1 MSATLLK
8 KVRTVGGALIGGLLL
23 VALTILTAVGLAQ
36 PAAWWGPVYAF
47 GSIPGTELTLQP
59 PFPPFSRMEV
69 FNSDVQS
76 VGTHFY
82 LLGSDA
88 AGRDLLALVAHAA
101 IPSLLLV
108 TAVVAV
114 RLVIGV
120 FAGFAMA
127 NGFTPIRVISRGMGR
142 WISGF
147 PYLMLAI
154 ILIEATTPGGRWTA
168 FVIGMAVIGWRDI
181 AETVAG
187 QIEYVRTQT
196 FALGARALG
205 TGPLMFFRLHV
216 MPYLRSPLAV
226 EIPFQASSVLV
237 LLAELGYLGVFIGG
251 ATILNENGQGGGVVA
266 SFTVVNTPELGQLLA
281 PARLYVDRH
290 EFAPVLVPALAIAVA
305 AFAFELIGTA
315 IRSRHERTAV

>member
-1 MSATLLK
+1 MNASLVVR
-8 KVRTVGGALIGGLLL
+8 VRTAGGAVVGGLLL
-23 VALTILTAVGLAQ
+23 VVLAILTAIGLAQ
-36 PAAWWGPVYAF
+36 PATWWGPDYAF
-47 GSIPGTELTLQP
+47 GSIPGTELTIQP
-59 PFPPFSRMEV
+59 PFPPLSRIEV

-120 FAGFAMA
+120 LAGFAMA
-127 NGFTPIRVISRGMGR
+127 NGLTPIRVISRGMGR

-154 ILIEATTPGGRWTA
+154 ILIEATTPSGRWTA

-196 FALGARALG
+196 FALGAKALG

-216 MPYLRSPLAV
+216 LPYLRSPLAV

-251 ATILNENGQGGGVVA
+251 ATVLTENGQGGGVVA
-266 SFTVVNTPELGQLLA
+266 GFTVVNTPELGQLLA

-290 EFAPVLVPALAIAVA
+290 EFAPVLVPALAIAVV

-315 IRSRHERTAV
+315 IRSRRERTAF

>member
-1 MSATLLK
+1 VSPSFAAR
-8 KVRTVGGALIGGLLL
+8 VRTAGGAFVGGLLL
-23 VALTILTAVGLAQ
+23 VALAILAAIGMAQ
-36 PAAWWGPVYAF
+36 PAQWWGPNYAF
-47 GSIPGTELTLQP
+47 GSVPGTDVTVQP
-59 PFPPFSRMEV
+59 PFPPLSRMEV

-101 IPSLLLV
+101 IPSALLV
-108 TAVVAV
+108 TAVVVA
-114 RLVIGV
+114 RLLIGV
-120 FAGFAMA
+120 LAGFAMA

-154 ILIEATTPGGRWTA
+154 ILIEATTPSGRWSA
-168 FVIGMAVIGWRDI
+168 FIIGMALVGWRDI
-181 AETVAG
+181 AETVAS

-196 FALGARALG
+196 FALGAKALG

-216 MPYLRSPLAV
+216 VPYLRSPLAV
-226 EIPFQASSVLV
+226 EVPFQASAVLV

-251 ATILNENGQGGGVVA
+251 ATVLSENSRGGGVA
-266 SFTVVNTPELGQLLA
+266 AGFTIVNQPELGQLLA
-281 PARLYVDRH
+281 PARLYVERH
-290 EFAPVLVPALAIAVA
+290 QFAPVLVPALAVAAA
-305 AFAFELIGTA
+305 AFAFELIGAA
-315 IRSRHERTAV
+315 IRARRDQTAV